1 MLSECIADL
10 KSDFEDNQQ
19 PLTDDNQQL
28 QRFCA
33 KLEYLLRA
41 DMKGVERSSLFLIIT
56 RRLFMQTK
64 VYNKVLFLFLQDKYT
79 ILGKKKDYWDY
90 ICDCLGSTKGINDG
104 IKYVKTLGDVS
115 TQT

>member
-64 VYNKVLFLFLQDKYT
+64 VYNL
-79 ILGKKKDYWDY
+79 
-90 ICDCLGSTKGINDG
+90 ST
-104 IKYVKTLGDVS
+104 VFVFTR
-115 TQT
+115 